1 MTPLF
6 EKAVE
11 SIVKE
16 ERHAVSWNILR
27 LAAKEKDVLV
37 DEAITKNQ
45 RKQVRTICKDLYKAI
60 EKSEKLILHSVIT
73 VK

>member
-27 LAAKEKDVLV
+27 LAAKKDVLV
-37 DEAITKNQ
+37 DEAIAKNQ